1 MGHFL
6 GGYQIGNFSGEQ
18 DPAQSAEGSMK
29 LMQSGSNKMIKS
41 SNKKILIQ
49 FLLSKDDNLLLLVGG
64 LFHSV
69 FQCKTIPDN
78 LWQIAP
84 EIAIH

>member
-1 MGHFL
+1 MKL
-6 GGYQIGNFSGEQ
+6 IQ
-18 DPAQSAEGSMK
+18 EGST
-29 LMQSGSNKMIKS
+29 KMIKS

-69 FQCKTIPDN
+69 FACKT
-78 LWQIAP
+78 LP
-84 EIAIH
+84 E